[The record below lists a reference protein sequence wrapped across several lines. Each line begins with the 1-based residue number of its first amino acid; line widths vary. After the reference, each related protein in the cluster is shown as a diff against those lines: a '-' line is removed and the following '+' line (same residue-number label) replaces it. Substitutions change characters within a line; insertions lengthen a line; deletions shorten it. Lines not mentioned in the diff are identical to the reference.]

1 LRERLGGGWGGYH
14 PAMPDI
20 ASFSV
25 IESLRNGT
33 QVEIRALRPSDRE
46 ALVDAARRTS
56 DQSLYRRFFGVR
68 REFSDQEVAGF
79 VDVDFIHHVAL
90 VAMMH
95 TAGVTHAAGYELIVA
110 GARYIVVRPGVAEF
124 ACTVVDEFQGQGIAG
139 ALLRQLV
146 QLARAAGV
154 TELIAEVMPEN
165 TAMLRVLE
173 RSGLRRQM
181 RREGD
186 VVHITLQLD

>member
-1 LRERLGGGWGGYH
+1 MWDRYH
-14 PAMPDI
+14 PGMPDI
-20 ASFSV
+20 ASFSAIV
-25 IESLRNGT
+25 PLRDGT
-33 QVEIRALRPSDRE
+33 QVEIRALRPSDRD

-68 REFSDQEVAGF
+68 REFSEREVTGF
-79 VDVDFIHHVAL
+79 VDVDFIQHVAL
-90 VAMMH
+90 VAVMH
-95 TAGVTHAAGYELIVA
+95 TGAQELIVA
-110 GARYIVVRPGVAEF
+110 GARYIVVRPAIAEF
-124 ACTVVDEFQGQGIAG
+124 ACTVVDEFQGQGIAS

-186 VVHITLQLD
+186 VVHVTLQLD

>member
-1 LRERLGGGWGGYH
+1 
-14 PAMPDI
+14 MPDI

-25 IESLRNGT
+25 IEPLRNGT
-33 QVEIRALRPSDRE
+33 EVEIRALRPSDRD
-46 ALVDAARRTS
+46 ALVDATRRTS

-68 REFSDQEVAGF
+68 REFNDREVAGF

-90 VAMMH
+90 VAVMH
-95 TAGVTHAAGYELIVA
+95 PAGQELIVA
-110 GARYIVVRPGVAEF
+110 GARYIVVRPGVAEL
-124 ACTVVDEFQGQGIAG
+124 ACTVVDEFQGQGIAS

-146 QLARAAGV
+146 QLARTAGV
-154 TELIAEVMPEN
+154 TELVAEVMPEN

-181 RREGD
+181 RRDGD
-186 VVHITLQLD
+186 VVHVTLRLD

>member
-1 LRERLGGGWGGYH
+1 MWDGYH

-20 ASFSV
+20 ASFS
-25 IESLRNGT
+25 ITAPLRNGT
-33 QVEIRALRPSDRE
+33 EVEIRALRPSDRD

-56 DQSLYRRFFGVR
+56 DQSLYRRFFGVK
-68 REFSDQEVAGF
+68 REFNDREVAGF
-79 VDVDFIHHVAL
+79 VEVDFIHHVAL
-90 VAMMH
+90 VAL
-95 TAGVTHAAGYELIVA
+95 THSGGDELIVA

-124 ACTVVDEFQGQGIAG
+124 ACTVVDEFQGQGIAS

-146 QLARAAGV
+146 QLARATGV

-173 RSGLRRQM
+173 RSGARRQM
-181 RREGD
+181 RREGG
-186 VVHITLQLD
+186 VVHVTLQLD

>member
-1 LRERLGGGWGGYH
+1 
-14 PAMPDI
+14 MPDI
-20 ASFSV
+20 ASFSI
-25 IESLRNGT
+25 IEPLRNGT
-33 QVEIRALRPSDRE
+33 QVEIRALRPRDRD
-46 ALVDAARRTS
+46 AFMDAARRTS

-68 REFSDQEVAGF
+68 REFNDREVAKF

-90 VAMMH
+90 VAVRH
-95 TAGVTHAAGYELIVA
+95 SGGEELIVA
-110 GARYIVVRPGVAEF
+110 GGRYIVVRPGVAEF
-124 ACTVVDEFQGQGIAG
+124 ACTVVDEFQGQGIAS

-186 VVHITLQLD
+186 VVHVTLQLD

>member
-1 LRERLGGGWGGYH
+1 MWGGYH
-14 PAMPDI
+14 AAMPAI

-25 IESLRNGT
+25 IEPLRNGT
-33 QVEIRALRPSDRE
+33 EVEIRALRPSDRD

-56 DQSLYRRFFGVR
+56 DQSLYRRFFGVK
-68 REFSDQEVAGF
+68 REFNDREVAGF
-79 VDVDFIHHVAL
+79 VDVDFIKHVAL
-90 VAMMH
+90 VAVMH
-95 TAGVTHAAGYELIVA
+95 TGGHELIAA
-110 GARYIVVRPGVAEF
+110 GARYIIVRPGVAEF
-124 ACTVVDEFQGQGIAG
+124 ACTVVDEFQGQGIAS

-154 TELIAEVMPEN
+154 TELIAEVMAEN

-181 RREGD
+181 RREDD
-186 VVHITLQLD
+186 VVHVTLQLD